1 MSFDKLYEK
10 LIKLSTPDG
19 LLKGMERSVDLVKET
34 AELNA
39 PENTGTLKTSFQTS
53 VKKDGRK
60 LTGEVYTDSP
70 YAAYV
75 EFGTGPRGAESD
87 KSDVSPNVHP
97 VYKNK
102 GWIIPASAM
111 SIAEAEKYHLLVI
124 RNKNKEVI
132 GYATR
137 GQAAQPFLYPAL
149 RDNEREIKEIFKE
162 ELIKDIK
169 KKAGGQ

>member
-1 MSFDKLYEK
+1 MSFDSLHKKLMNMSS
-10 LIKLSTPDG
+10 LDG
-19 LLKGMERSVDLVKET
+19 LYKAMEKSVDLVKET

-39 PENTGTLKTSFQTS
+39 PENTGTLKTSFQTNI
-53 VKKDGRK
+53 KEDLNKI
-60 LTGEVYTDSP
+60 TGEVFTDSP

-102 GWIIPASAM
+102 GWIIPADAM
-111 SIAEAEKYHLLVI
+111 SVAEAEKYHLLVI
-124 RNKNKEVI
+124 RKKDGTVI

-149 RDNEREIKEIFKE
+149 RDNEKEIREIFKE
-162 ELIKDIK
+162 EFLKDIK
-169 KKAGGQ
+169 KKAGG